1 MFPDDAGTL
10 DEMYTMADKAMYAAK
25 KERDSF
31 VFMENLTA
39 EQLQAD
45 SEAE

>member
-1 MFPDDAGTL
+1 
-10 DEMYTMADKAMYAAK
+10 MYAAK

-45 SEAE
+45 SEAVQNV